1 MAQCAPMAVTLD
13 PQLPVSTPAR
23 AHRTA
28 LIVLSLVFLAGGL
41 FVVLAALPYFALNE
55 AQFDRYWPR
64 RWWLLAHIS
73 TGIVA
78 LLSGPMQLWLGLSDQ
93 RPILHRRLGYVYM
106 TAIAF
111 SSVAAYYLAFTTDL
125 SVAFGAGLAGLATAW
140 VITTGLAFTAIKRQ
154 LYDQHREWMI
164 RSYVVTTAFVSFR
177 IIFPLLQST
186 SIGTIQEQLAMAAW
200 GCWALPL
207 LMTEAVLQGR
217 KILKVRPSN

>member
-93 RPILHRRLGYVYM
+93 RPIPAEVSHLAHRLRTRCHLKIQRNLSTGNDLPRRIEQNAQLSIGMRRPQMRQDHHLAPILARDLHR
-106 TAIAF
+106 
-111 SSVAAYYLAFTTDL
+111 
-125 SVAFGAGLAGLATAW
+125 
-140 VITTGLAFTAIKRQ
+140 
-154 LYDQHREWMI
+154 HRA
-164 RSYVVTTAFVSFR
+164 RGRAH
-177 IIFPLLQST
+177 
-186 SIGTIQEQLAMAAW
+186 
-200 GCWALPL
+200 LPH
-207 LMTEAVLQGR
+207 
-217 KILKVRPSN
+217 VRHRPNLPA